1 MEDNMD
7 CEECGKDSD
16 MLHALHSGKDR
27 QGNCTWLCI
36 NCIDEEEE
44 NDS

>member
-1 MEDNMD
+1 MEEML

-27 QGNCTWLCI
+27 LGNCTWLCI
-36 NCIDEEEE
+36 NCIEEGEDD
-44 NDS
+44 NKV